1 MSGLDDLGRA
11 LRDDAAANAPRA
23 SVIDVEAVTR
33 AARARRRPRLLAVG
47 TLAVVGTLGLSGLA
61 VATFTSPALIAASEA
76 GDTAAISAEESAA
89 EAPLA
94 ESAELD
100 APGGAGSDADDLS
113 GAALPVCGEPAPS
126 ALPLVDGLRLEVEL
140 PATAPTGS
148 TQVGPEASAEGLMAT
163 ARIVNTTTEVRTVLT
178 RPTASATLLRDGV
191 VVGAGSIIG
200 DAGLTAT
207 LDPGAALDLP
217 VRLVTVSCTDGAPL
231 TPGDYTVL
239 VRVETRAADGG
250 ASITLSAIVGP
261 LRIE

>member
-23 SVIDVEAVTR
+23 SVIDVAAVTR

-47 TLAVVGTLGLSGLA
+47 TLAVVGTLGLGGLA
-61 VATFTSPALIAASEA
+61 VSTLSPPALIAANEA
-76 GDTAAISAEESAA
+76 GDTAADTLA
-89 EAPLA
+89 EAPAA
-94 ESAELD
+94 ESAELEALGGTGPAGND
-100 APGGAGSDADDLS
+100 AVDLS
-113 GAALPVCGEPAPS
+113 GVVLPACGEPVPS

-140 PATAPTGS
+140 PVTAPSGS
-148 TQVGPEASAEGLMAT
+148 TQVGPEASAEGPMAT
-163 ARIVNTTTEVRTVLT
+163 ARVVNTATEMRTVLT
-178 RPTASATLLRDGV
+178 RPAASATLLRDGV

-231 TPGDYTVL
+231 TTGDYTVL
-239 VRVETRAADGG
+239 VQVETRAVDGG
-250 ASITLSAIVGP
+250 APTTLSAIAGP
-261 LRIE
+261 LRVE